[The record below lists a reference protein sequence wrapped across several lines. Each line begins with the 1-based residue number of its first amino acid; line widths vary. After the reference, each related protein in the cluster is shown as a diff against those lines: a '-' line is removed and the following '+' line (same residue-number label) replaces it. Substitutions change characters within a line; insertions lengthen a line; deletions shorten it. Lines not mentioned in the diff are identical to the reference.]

1 MIDHV
6 TDWLGRLRGRIAE
19 QFKGLPNFDA
29 IVAAYAEQIQALEE
43 SGQALALL
51 ASIDPVTSDVN
62 SPLYGIGRGVQL
74 DVIGLLVGQ
83 KRLQADDATYRLY
96 LRARIKTNESS
107 GVAEDL
113 YAIFVA
119 LFAGAGRARAVP
131 MQIATLVFQV
141 FAPTLDAQTEAVLIQ
156 FLRDAHIAGVRLLLE
171 WQPVDD
177 AHSFACAGGDGLG
190 FAVFGRVVEG
200 MEIVRAIL
208 NAPTSPTEGQGVM
221 RGQMLMPRVRIL
233 STFR

>member
-6 TDWLGRLRGRIAE
+6 TDWLGRLRGRVAE
-19 QFKGLPNFDA
+19 QFKGLPNLDA
-29 IVAAYAEQIQALEE
+29 LVAAYAEQIQALEE

-51 ASIDPVTSDVN
+51 ASIDPVTNDPA

-74 DVIGLLVGQ
+74 DVIGILVGQ
-83 KRLQADDATYRLY
+83 KRLSADDATFRLY
-96 LRARIKTNESS
+96 LRARIKVNNSS

-131 MQIATLVFQV
+131 MQVATLVFQI
-141 FAPTLDAQTEAVLIQ
+141 FAPLLDGPTESVVIS
-156 FLRDAHIAGVRLLLE
+156 FLRDAHIAGVRLILE

-177 AHSFACAGGDGLG
+177 AHSFAFYGGDGLG
-190 FAVFGRVVEG
+190 FGDAT
-200 MEIVRAIL
+200 
-208 NAPTSPTEGQGVM
+208 NPSPGGAFAGAEQV
-221 RGQMLMPRVRIL
+221 
-233 STFR
+233 